1 MLTNLRQII
10 TYVILL
16 FAFSANAGMQDSI
29 YGSPQIS
36 FDCREISLG
45 EVSLSSDSIKS
56 HEFVFTNIGY
66 SDLVIVNV
74 ATGCGCT
81 KATYSKG
88 AIPAGKTGVVNVTYN
103 ASRQRK
109 GPFRKSITIFS
120 NDPRRYVRIF
130 VTGTVV
136 E

>member
-1 MLTNLRQII
+1 MNLRR
-10 TYVILL
+10 VILIL
-16 FAFSANAGMQDSI
+16 FLTLFCRVYALDVDSI
-29 YGSPQIS
+29 CPLPKIE
-36 FDCREISLG
+36 FECREFDLG
-45 EVSLSSDSIKS
+45 EVSLSTDSVKS
-56 HEFVFTNIGY
+56 CEFMFVNSGT
-66 SDLVIVNV
+66 SDLVILNV

-81 KATYSKG
+81 KATYTKEAIKPQSKG
-88 AIPAGKTGVVNVTYN
+88 SVSVMYN

-109 GPFRKSITIFS
+109 GPFRKSITVFS